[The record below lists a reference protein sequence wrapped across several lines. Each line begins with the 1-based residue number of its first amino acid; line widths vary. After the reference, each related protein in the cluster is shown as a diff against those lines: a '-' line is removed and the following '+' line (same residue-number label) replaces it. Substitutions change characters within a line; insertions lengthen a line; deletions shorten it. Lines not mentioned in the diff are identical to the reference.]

1 MTDIISDDDMH
12 QSLMN
17 SAYERWKVSDKMSKE
32 EFHDTLT
39 PVERFAVHT
48 GNFNYQVCNGGFM
61 QWWDNRYGTPDT
73 VEFLLRAC
81 ERMNTET
88 SKKVSVLLQKYKRV
102 MSNYEPNASA
112 RDYPDED
119 QWEEISAGLDGLD
132 TAFYDINDQFLV
144 DCEAH
149 LKAGGI

>member
-1 MTDIISDDDMH
+1 MITDDDMH

-17 SAYERWKVSDKMSKE
+17 AAYNRWQASDKMSKE
-32 EFHDTLT
+32 EFHDTLS

-48 GNFNYQVCNGGFM
+48 GNFNYQVCNGGFL
-61 QWWDNRYGTPDT
+61 QWWDNHYGTPAV

-81 ERMNTET
+81 ERIGTDT
-88 SKKVSVLLQKYKRV
+88 AKQVAGLLKRYNRAIGYV
-102 MSNYEPNASA
+102 A
-112 RDYPDED
+112 RNPHDNSEEAWDEMRD
-119 QWEEISAGLDGLD
+119 GLDGLD
-132 TAFYDINDQFLV
+132 SAYYDINDQFLV